1 MNIDIER
8 LMTLNIFNN
17 TLAIS
22 LPDALISMV
31 MALAFGMIIYITYA
45 KVFDEVSYSYN
56 FGLSLIAICMIT
68 TSIVMV
74 ITSNVIVSIGMV
86 GALSIIRFRSVIKD
100 PLDIVFVFWS
110 VGTGIIIASG
120 MFILAIISMIIIA
133 LSLML
138 LANKCGRSALYI
150 LVINYKS
157 DSEDEIIHLIK
168 EKTKKNRIKSKSF
181 NEDDIELQIELKL
194 LNNDTKFL
202 TELSKRKDVR
212 NAYMLSYNGEYV
224 R

>member
-1 MNIDIER
+1 MDIDIER
-8 LMTLNIFNN
+8 LMALNIFNN

-110 VGTGIIIASG
+110 VGTGIIVASG
-120 MFILAIISMIIIA
+120 MFILAIISMTIIA
-133 LSLML
+133 LSLMM

-150 LVINYKS
+150 LVINCKS

>member
-17 TLAIS
+17 TFAIS

-45 KVFDEVSYSYN
+45 KVFDEFSYSYN

-150 LVINYKS
+150 LVINCKS

>member
-8 LMTLNIFNN
+8 LMALNIFNN

-22 LPDALISMV
+22 LPDALISIV

-110 VGTGIIIASG
+110 VGTGIIVASG

-150 LVINYKS
+150 LVINCKS

-168 EKTKKNRIKSKSF
+168 EKTRKNRIKSKSF

-194 LNNDTKFL
+194 INNDTKFL

>member
-1 MNIDIER
+1 MNIDIEG
-8 LMTLNIFNN
+8 LMALNIFNN

-110 VGTGIIIASG
+110 VGTGIIVASG
-120 MFILAIISMIIIA
+120 MFILAIISMTIIA
-133 LSLML
+133 LSLMM

-150 LVINYKS
+150 LVINCKS

-212 NAYMLSYNGEYV
+212 NTYMLSYNGEYV

>member
-8 LMTLNIFNN
+8 LMALNIFNN

-45 KVFDEVSYSYN
+45 KVFDKVSYSYN

-110 VGTGIIIASG
+110 VGTGIIVASG
-120 MFILAIISMIIIA
+120 MFILAIISMTIIA
-133 LSLML
+133 LSLMM

-150 LVINYKS
+150 LVINCKS

-212 NAYMLSYNGEYV
+212 NTYMLSYNGEYV

>member
-110 VGTGIIIASG
+110 VGTGIIVASG

-150 LVINYKS
+150 LVINCKS

>member
-8 LMTLNIFNN
+8 LMALNIFNN

-110 VGTGIIIASG
+110 VGTGIIVASG

-150 LVINYKS
+150 LVINCKS

>member
-150 LVINYKS
+150 LVINCKS

>member
-8 LMTLNIFNN
+8 LMALNIFNN

-110 VGTGIIIASG
+110 VGTGIIVASG

-150 LVINYKS
+150 LVINCKS

-168 EKTKKNRIKSKSF
+168 EKTRKNRIKSKSF

-212 NAYMLSYNGEYV
+212 NTYMLSYNGEYV

>member
-8 LMTLNIFNN
+8 LMALNIFNN

-22 LPDALISMV
+22 IPDALISMV

-110 VGTGIIIASG
+110 VGTGIIVASG

-150 LVINYKS
+150 LVINCKS

-168 EKTKKNRIKSKSF
+168 EKTRKNRIKSKSF
-181 NEDDIELQIELKL
+181 NEDGIELQIELKL

>member
-17 TLAIS
+17 TFAIS

-150 LVINYKS
+150 LVINCKS

>member
-8 LMTLNIFNN
+8 LMALNIFNN

-31 MALAFGMIIYITYA
+31 MALAFGLIIYITYA

-110 VGTGIIIASG
+110 VGTGIIVASG
-120 MFILAIISMIIIA
+120 MFILAIISMTIIA
-133 LSLML
+133 LSLMM

-150 LVINYKS
+150 LVINCKS

-181 NEDDIELQIELKL
+181 NEDDVELQIELKL

>member
-8 LMTLNIFNN
+8 LMALNIFNN
-17 TLAIS
+17 TIAIS
-22 LPDALISMV
+22 LPDAIISMV

-110 VGTGIIIASG
+110 VGTGIIVASG
-120 MFILAIISMIIIA
+120 MFILAIISMIIIV

-150 LVINYKS
+150 LVINCKS

>member
-150 LVINYKS
+150 LVINCKS

-181 NEDDIELQIELKL
+181 NEDDIELQIEIKL

>member
-8 LMTLNIFNN
+8 LMALNIFNN

-31 MALAFGMIIYITYA
+31 MALAFVMIIYITYA

-110 VGTGIIIASG
+110 VGTGIIVASG
-120 MFILAIISMIIIA
+120 MFILAIISMIIIV

-150 LVINYKS
+150 LVINCKS

-181 NEDDIELQIELKL
+181 NEDDQIG
-194 LNNDTKFL
+194 
-202 TELSKRKDVR
+202 RAHV
-212 NAYMLSYNGEYV
+212 
-224 R
+224 

>member
-31 MALAFGMIIYITYA
+31 MALAFGVIIYITYA

-150 LVINYKS
+150 LVINCKS

>member
-8 LMTLNIFNN
+8 LMALNIFNN

-110 VGTGIIIASG
+110 VGTGIIVASG
-120 MFILAIISMIIIA
+120 MFILAIISMIIIV

-150 LVINYKS
+150 LVINCKS

-181 NEDDIELQIELKL
+181 NEDDLELQIELKL

>member
-1 MNIDIER
+1 MNIDIEG
-8 LMTLNIFNN
+8 LMALNIFNN

-22 LPDALISMV
+22 IPDALISMV

-110 VGTGIIIASG
+110 VGTGIIVASG
-120 MFILAIISMIIIA
+120 MFILAIISMTIIA
-133 LSLML
+133 LSLMM

-150 LVINYKS
+150 LVINCKS

-212 NAYMLSYNGEYV
+212 NTYMLSYNGEYV

>member
-68 TSIVMV
+68 TSIVIV

-150 LVINYKS
+150 LVINCKS

>member
-8 LMTLNIFNN
+8 LMALNIFNN

-110 VGTGIIIASG
+110 VGTGIIVASG
-120 MFILAIISMIIIA
+120 MFILAIISMIIIV

-150 LVINYKS
+150 LVINCKS

-181 NEDDIELQIELKL
+181 NKDDIELQIELKL

>member
-150 LVINYKS
+150 LVINCKS

-181 NEDDIELQIELKL
+181 NEDDIEYK
-194 LNNDTKFL
+194 
-202 TELSKRKDVR
+202 
-212 NAYMLSYNGEYV
+212 
-224 R
+224 

>member
-1 MNIDIER
+1 MNIYIER
-8 LMTLNIFNN
+8 LMALNIFNN

-45 KVFDEVSYSYN
+45 KVFDKVSYSYN

-86 GALSIIRFRSVIKD
+86 GALSIIKD

-110 VGTGIIIASG
+110 VGTGIIVASG
-120 MFILAIISMIIIA
+120 MFILAIISMTIIA
-133 LSLML
+133 LSLMM

-150 LVINYKS
+150 LVINCKS

-212 NAYMLSYNGEYV
+212 NTYMLSYNGEYV

>member
-8 LMTLNIFNN
+8 LMALNIFNN

-110 VGTGIIIASG
+110 VGTGIIVASG

-150 LVINYKS
+150 LVINCKS

-168 EKTKKNRIKSKSF
+168 EKTRKNRIKSKSF

-194 LNNDTKFL
+194 INNDTKFL

>member
-1 MNIDIER
+1 
-8 LMTLNIFNN
+8 
-17 TLAIS
+17 
-22 LPDALISMV
+22 
-31 MALAFGMIIYITYA
+31 
-45 KVFDEVSYSYN
+45 
-56 FGLSLIAICMIT
+56 
-68 TSIVMV
+68 
-74 ITSNVIVSIGMV
+74 
-86 GALSIIRFRSVIKD
+86 
-100 PLDIVFVFWS
+100 
-110 VGTGIIIASG
+110 
-120 MFILAIISMIIIA
+120 MFILAIISMTIIA
-133 LSLML
+133 LSLMM

-150 LVINYKS
+150 LVINCKS

-212 NAYMLSYNGEYV
+212 NTYMLSYNGEYV

>member
-8 LMTLNIFNN
+8 LMALNIFNN

-110 VGTGIIIASG
+110 VGTGIIVASG

-150 LVINYKS
+150 LVINCKS
-157 DSEDEIIHLIK
+157 DSVVEIIHLIK
-168 EKTKKNRIKSKSF
+168 EKTRKNRIKSKSF

-194 LNNDTKFL
+194 INNDTKFL

>member
-8 LMTLNIFNN
+8 LMALNIFNN

-31 MALAFGMIIYITYA
+31 MSLAFGMIIYITYA

-110 VGTGIIIASG
+110 VGTGIIVASG

-150 LVINYKS
+150 LVINCKS